1 MSVKN
6 LRICT
11 EKLSPYAQDKMDR
24 MKNNSNSHD
33 HFKKLRAAFYIK
45 KIWNRGA
52 TIKIAFL
59 TTGEN
64 VSFTSISQIELHKSD
79 DGTFLQMD
87 PLQPHIQGMSAIDV
101 VKTVVKTRI
110 QPIVNLN
117 IVFVDNPKNAN
128 IRISFED
135 SGSWSLIGT
144 DCLNEKGATMN
155 FAWMD
160 VATVCHE
167 FGHALG
173 MIHEHQ
179 NLNNNP
185 IHWDLEK
192 LYKWGEETQGWSKTD
207 VDDQIVNKYDLTLV
221 NGSTFDPLSVML
233 YFFPP
238 ELTTDKKGT
247 HQNLRLSGLDVEWI
261 VKMYPDGP
269 ESPEDFYLKT
279 YGQELSYA
287 INLSLGIKNNML
299 PKILILTVSVLSL
312 VLVLFIYIHYFMK
325 NKN

>member
-1 MSVKN
+1 MSLKN

-11 EKLSPYAQDKMDR
+11 EKLSRHAEDEMKH

-45 KIWNRGA
+45 KLWSKGS
-52 TIKIAFL
+52 TINIAFL
-59 TTGEN
+59 SSGES
-64 VSFTSISQIELHKSD
+64 VPFTPISQIENTKTD
-79 DGTFLQMD
+79 DGTPLQMD
-87 PLQPHIQGMSAIDV
+87 PLQPHIEGMSAIDV
-101 VKTVVKTRI
+101 IKTVVKTRI

-117 IVFVDNPKNAN
+117 LVFVDTPTKAN

-155 FAWMD
+155 FAWID

-179 NLNNNP
+179 SPNNNP
-185 IHWDLEK
+185 IHWNLDK
-192 LYKWGEETQGWSKTD
+192 LYTWGEETQGWSKSD
-207 VDDQIVNKYDLTLV
+207 VNEQIVDKYDLSLI
-221 NGSTFDPLSVML
+221 NGSNFDPLSVML
-233 YFFPP
+233 YFFPA
-238 ELTTDKKGT
+238 ELTTDGKGT

-261 VKMYPDGP
+261 TKMYPDGP
-269 ESPEDFYLKT
+269 ESAEDFYIKT

-287 INLSLGIKNNML
+287 INLSLGIKKNMF
-299 PKILILTVSVLSL
+299 PLIMTLLSSVLSL
-312 VLVLFIYIHYFMK
+312 VLILFIYVHYFAK
-325 NKN
+325 K